1 MGSLKWLILAG
12 ITVWMAVL
20 ALPDKKLHVV
30 FCDVG
35 QGDAILI
42 SRGTDQ
48 LLVDGGPDDKVI
60 RCLSDHMPFYD
71 IRIEAVVLTHD
82 DSDHSRGISYVGDR
96 YNVIYF
102 VTDLVRGDKV
112 MVGGFE
118 YRTEWPAENVINNKE
133 NQEDNAQ
140 AITGRVNYGRF
151 SLLLTSD
158 TPTKLYPAETG
169 IEVVKVPH
177 HGSKTDFDPGWWRQV
192 QPALAVVSVGKN
204 SYGHPV
210 PEVIKSLNDLGIRV
224 LRTDEEGDIEIVSD
238 GLKWWV
244 K

>member
-1 MGSLKWLILAG
+1 MGSLKWLVLAG
-12 ITVWMAVL
+12 VTIWAAVWM
-20 ALPDKKLHVV
+20 LPDNQLHVV

-60 RCLSDHMPFYD
+60 GCLSEHMPFYD
-71 IRIEAVVLTHD
+71 RRIETVVLTHD
-82 DSDHSRGISYVGDR
+82 DSDHSRGMSYVRDR
-96 YNVIYF
+96 YSVIYYE
-102 VTDLVRGDKV
+102 TDLVRGDIVK
-112 MVGGFE
+112 VGGFE
-118 YRTEWPAENVINNKE
+118 YRVEWPAENVINTKND
-133 NQEDNAQ
+133 QEDNSQ
-140 AITGRVNYGRF
+140 ATVGRIEYGQF

-158 TPTKLYPAETG
+158 TPTKLYQPETG

-177 HGSKTDFDPGWWRQV
+177 HGSKTDFDAGWWRQAR
-192 QPALAVVSVGKN
+192 PALAVVSVGKN

-210 PEVIKSLNDLGIRV
+210 PEVMKSLNDLGIRI
-224 LRTDEEGDIEIVSD
+224 LRTDQEGDIEIVSD